1 MKEIIKYGIFGILTT
16 ILNIGTYAVL
26 SQRFSINIAIA
37 NIIAWAVGVIFAF
50 VTNKLIVFESKN
62 TDKITVLRE
71 FQQFVS
77 ARLATGVVD
86 EAIVVIGSII
96 VDGNIHQDTYNLAI
110 KIASN
115 ILVIVLNY
123 VFSKLFIFKTRNA
136 SK

>member
-26 SQRFSINIAIA
+26 SQRFSINIAVA

-50 VTNKLIVFESKN
+50 VTNKLIVFESRN

>member
-1 MKEIIKYGIFGILTT
+1 MKEIIKYGIFGVLTT
-16 ILNIGTYAVL
+16 ILNIGTYVVL
-26 SQRFSINIAIA
+26 SQWFNINIAIA

-62 TDKITVLRE
+62 TDKRTVLRE

-77 ARLATGVVD
+77 ARLATGAMD

-96 VDGNIHQDTYNLAI
+96 VDENIHQDTYNLAI

-115 ILVIVLNY
+115 ILIIVLNY